1 MSLYLL
7 IVLDSK
13 VCSCHTS
20 VTWSSLDMS
29 IECPSFDTHRFKK
42 VSLSVVIMSPQG
54 TDSSAVSEALGAG
67 VRPEDTPAV

>member
-1 MSLYLL
+1 
-7 IVLDSK
+7 
-13 VCSCHTS
+13 
-20 VTWSSLDMS
+20 MS

>member
-1 MSLYLL
+1 
-7 IVLDSK
+7 
-13 VCSCHTS
+13 
-20 VTWSSLDMS
+20 MS

-42 VSLSVVIMSPQG
+42 VSLFTININIVIMSPQG